1 MARSPEA
8 TLALVWALGVSLAG
22 PSVGRGAQGRA
33 VTGWRRAHG
42 DLGAGRS
49 AAIYPVVVVTGSRTR
64 VEIHPM
70 APPGWMNVMV
80 QTPDLGT
87 QD

>member
-1 MARSPEA
+1 MERHKR
-8 TLALVWALGVSLAG
+8 V
-22 PSVGRGAQGRA
+22 RGAQGKG

-49 AAIYPVVVVTGSRTR
+49 AAIFPVVVVTGSRTR
-64 VEIHPM
+64 VEIHHTV
-70 APPGWMNVMV
+70 PPGWMNIMV
-80 QTPDLGT
+80 QTPDLGR

>member
-33 VTGWRRAHG
+33 VTPTSR
-42 DLGAGRS
+42 
-49 AAIYPVVVVTGSRTR
+49 VTGR
-64 VEIHPM
+64 
-70 APPGWMNVMV
+70 
-80 QTPDLGT
+80 
-87 QD
+87 